1 MKTVRRPRVLAVLVG
16 CAAAVLS
23 ISVPLAIS
31 AAHADGIGISPVSI
45 DLTDTLRGG
54 TYDGTLTLSN
64 GNGTVD
70 TNFTLHPTGDLAA
83 WVEVV
88 RLDDGTSATTL
99 PVAHST
105 SVQVAVRVHVPPTA
119 ANGTYTGGIEVLS
132 SEVSAVAKQGSGSA
146 VQLGGLVTM
155 SVAVNGTEHRDARV
169 NDVSADKAEVGMAQR
184 ISAVVQNLGNVAVQ
198 PLVEVSIERNGQSVA
213 TLTSKGKADPVAPAA
228 TGTEF
233 VDWNTAEAPVGDYT
247 AQVTVTDTAGSNPV
261 VLGHSSVAFRLEQRG
276 TYTRSAELGGL
287 RLLAAPALDQLT
299 QVQATLS
306 NTGKIATSG
315 VVSIEVYRDG
325 KLIDTARSLE
335 RAVRP
340 GEAAA
345 IVVPVATQ
353 KTGTYR
359 LVATADYEGSI
370 TAPQEITFQLGNSSN
385 GRVMLMWAIGGVA
398 AIALAS
404 MVVLKVRRQRRLG

>member
-1 MKTVRRPRVLAVLVG
+1 M
-16 CAAAVLS
+16 
-23 ISVPLAIS
+23 
-31 AAHADGIGISPVSI
+31 
-45 DLTDTLRGG
+45 
-54 TYDGTLTLSN
+54 
-64 GNGTVD
+64 
-70 TNFTLHPTGDLAA
+70 
-83 WVEVV
+83 
-88 RLDDGTSATTL
+88 
-99 PVAHST
+99 
-105 SVQVAVRVHVPPTA
+105 
-119 ANGTYTGGIEVLS
+119 
-132 SEVSAVAKQGSGSA
+132 
-146 VQLGGLVTM
+146 
-155 SVAVNGTEHRDARV
+155 
-169 NDVSADKAEVGMAQR
+169 
-184 ISAVVQNLGNVAVQ
+184 
-198 PLVEVSIERNGQSVA
+198 
-213 TLTSKGKADPVAPAA
+213 
-228 TGTEF
+228 
-233 VDWNTAEAPVGDYT
+233 
-247 AQVTVTDTAGSNPV
+247 TVTDTAGSNPV

-299 QVQATLS
+299 QVQATFS